1 MSLILVTGG
10 NGQLGRELQ
19 GYVPEVKDHTF
30 LFHDIDTLDIC
41 NPEALDLF
49 VRSNR
54 PDYLINCAAYT
65 AVDKAEEEQEQAYL
79 LNEQGVKNLVII
91 AREHRIQLIHIS
103 TDFVFDGNMDHPYRE
118 DDPPN
123 PLSVYGKSKL
133 AGEKAMVEQKTGII
147 IRTSWL
153 YSAFGNNF
161 VRTMLRI
168 GMQRDEV
175 SVVNDQTG
183 SPTWAKDLAKA
194 LIMIVG
200 SVEKSP
206 VRPVSG
212 IFHYSN
218 VGQCSWYE
226 FAVAIMEAADL
237 KCRVIPIPSSEY
249 SQMAERPRFSVLD
262 KRKIKDRFGLH
273 IPDWRLS
280 LNDCIKDTSISGF
293 NTEINL

>member
-1 MSLILVTGG
+1 MSFILVTGG

-19 GYVPEVKDHTF
+19 GYVSEVKDHTF
-30 LFHDIDTLDIC
+30 LFHDVDTLDIC

-49 VRSNR
+49 IRSTH
-54 PDYLINCAAYT
+54 PDYILNCAAYT
-65 AVDKAEEEQEQAYL
+65 AVDKAEEEQAQAYL
-79 LNEQGVKNLVII
+79 LNEQGVKNLVLK

-168 GMQRDEV
+168 GSERKEV
-175 SVVNDQTG
+175 KVVNDQIG
-183 SPTWAKDLAKA
+183 SPTRAKDLAEA
-194 LIMIVG
+194 IIMLVRYI
-200 SVEKSP
+200 EKNK
-206 VRPVSG
+206 SG
-212 IFHYSN
+212 MVTDIYHYSN
-218 VGQCSWYE
+218 EGQCSWYE
-226 FAVAIMEAADL
+226 FAVAIMQAAGL
-237 KCRVIPIPSSEY
+237 PCRVIPVPSSEY
-249 SQMAERPRFSVLD
+249 PQQAERPRFSVLD
-262 KRKIKDRFGLH
+262 KRKIKDRIGLH

-280 LNDCIKDTSISGF
+280 LNDCIKDTYMSGF